1 MTRKLYY
8 EDSHLRQ
15 FDAVVTGCE
24 ETKEG
29 YLITLDAT
37 AFYPEGGGQA
47 CDLGKLGSANVLD
60 VREDGEEVIH
70 LCDAP
75 LTVGQQVQGVIDWQ
89 RRFDQ
94 MQQHSGEHIL
104 SGLIH
109 KAFGYH
115 NVGFHVGKEA
125 MEVDFDGPIPA
136 EDLAQLEL
144 QANEAIWQDLQLK
157 CWYPEQEELP
167 QIPYRSKKEI
177 PWPVRIV
184 EVPGYDTCACCGVHV
199 KYSGEIGMIKILSCI
214 KFHQGV
220 RLEMLCGKRAFDYMC
235 AVYDQNRQVSQL
247 LSAKRLETG
256 SAAGQLT
263 QQLSREKF
271 RSAAL
276 EKRLF
281 TGIAKSYVNHIDV
294 VHFEDGLTP
303 GSVRELADA
312 IAEVCGGVAAVFSG
326 NDMDGYSVC
335 MISKTGDVRELG
347 KAMNEA
353 LNGRGGGKPGAF
365 QGSVKATRTQIE
377 SFFADR

>member
-1 MTRKLYY
+1 
-8 EDSHLRQ
+8 
-15 FDAVVTGCE
+15 
-24 ETKEG
+24 
-29 YLITLDAT
+29 
-37 AFYPEGGGQA
+37 
-47 CDLGKLGSANVLD
+47 
-60 VREDGEEVIH
+60 
-70 LCDAP
+70 
-75 LTVGQQVQGVIDWQ
+75 
-89 RRFDQ
+89 
-94 MQQHSGEHIL
+94 
-104 SGLIH
+104 
-109 KAFGYH
+109 
-115 NVGFHVGKEA
+115 